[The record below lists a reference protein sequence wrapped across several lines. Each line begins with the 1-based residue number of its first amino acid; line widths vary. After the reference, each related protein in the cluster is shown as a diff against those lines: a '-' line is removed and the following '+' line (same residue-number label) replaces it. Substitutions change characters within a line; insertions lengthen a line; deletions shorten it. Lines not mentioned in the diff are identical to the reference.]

1 MEDATRNFSI
11 EYNTQMKDILRRIAH
26 LELAVAE
33 ELIAQ
38 QDQNLS
44 KSQSRGRDRQSR
56 QQKCRYR
63 TVRSKSFHSSYHC
76 CQERS
81 HYFSNSYHH
90 EFSSSHRN
98 FSPRRNCRSLRA
110 PYQSIQNLIIQS
122 SKHTKS

>member
-11 EYNTQMKDILRRIAH
+11 EYNTQMNDILRRIAH

-38 QDQNLS
+38 QNQNPS

-56 QQKCRYR
+56 QQKSYR
-63 TVRSKSFHSSYHC
+63 PVRSKSLHSSYHC

-81 HYFSNSYHH
+81 HCCLNSYHH
-90 EFSSSHRN
+90 EFSSCHRN
-98 FSPRRNCRSLRA
+98 FSPRRNFRSLSPNGFRSLHLGMSA
-110 PYQSIQNLIIQS
+110 
-122 SKHTKS
+122 